1 MKECPKCEV
10 VNADTAERCDCGYDF
25 VADPMGSSN
34 PAAKRAIR
42 SILKGIAG
50 VAVVIWLFAPFTRS
64 PGPIVFV
71 VATLVLFARGVGLSL
86 LNYAGDMGW
95 WHKKRDPK
103 R

>member
-1 MKECPKCEV
+1 M
-10 VNADTAERCDCGYDF
+10 NSDSAERCDCGYDV
-25 VADPMGSSN
+25 VADPMGAGD

-42 SILKGIAG
+42 SILRGIATVAG
-50 VAVVIWLFAPFTRS
+50 VVWFFAPVIRS
-64 PGPIVFV
+64 PGPMVFA
-71 VATLVLFARGVGLSL
+71 VATIVLVACFAALGL